1 MFPDE
6 GLFSSS
12 NIYVLHSYVQQVGFW
27 EDLQQLG
34 AVQHDVGTWV
44 DLQILLRASIN
55 SFAVMVLST
64 EVFDSVMGNLTF
76 LEYLSQ

>member
-1 MFPDE
+1 MFPDK

-12 NIYVLHSYVQQVGFW
+12 NIYVLHSYMQQVGFW

-55 SFAVMVLST
+55 SFAVMVLSI
-64 EVFDSVMGNLTF
+64 EVFDSVMNNFTF

>member
-6 GLFSSS
+6 VLFSSS

>member
-1 MFPDE
+1 MIIQTLQAISTIAKIMFPDE

-34 AVQHDVGTWV
+34 AV
-44 DLQILLRASIN
+44 
-55 SFAVMVLST
+55 
-64 EVFDSVMGNLTF
+64 
-76 LEYLSQ
+76 